1 MAHETTLI
9 GDMMKRIDQIDT
21 ETGEILSQ
29 GCLVYVPRKKHLS
42 YGRWFAMNQDV
53 MAAFKQ
59 FKRVEDYR
67 VLFALL
73 ERLDFENF
81 INASQADIAKDLD
94 IDRSN
99 VNRAIKRLIAA
110 EAILEGPK
118 VGINRTY
125 RLNPNF
131 GWKGSV
137 GNHKK
142 AVSDQMRQRM
152 DKAGIVGVV
161 ENGK

>member
-1 MAHETTLI
+1 
-9 GDMMKRIDQIDT
+9 MKINRDA
-21 ETGEILSQ
+21 L
-29 GCLVYVPRKKHLS
+29 
-42 YGRWFAMNQDV
+42 M
-53 MAAFKQ
+53 Q

-73 ERLDFENF
+73 MRMDFENF
-81 INASQADIAKDLD
+81 INASQADIANELEMH
-94 IDRSN
+94 RSS

-110 EAILEGPK
+110 EAVIEGPK

-125 RLNPNF
+125 RLNPNL

-142 AVSDQMRQRM
+142 AVNDHMRQRM
-152 DKAGIVGVV
+152 EKAGIVGVV
-161 ENGK
+161 GNGR

>member
-1 MAHETTLI
+1 
-9 GDMMKRIDQIDT
+9 
-21 ETGEILSQ
+21 
-29 GCLVYVPRKKHLS
+29 
-42 YGRWFAMNQDV
+42 MNQDV
-53 MAAFKQ
+53 MAALKQ
-59 FKRVEDYR
+59 FKRLEDYR

-81 INASQADIAKDLD
+81 INASQADIANELEMH
-94 IDRSN
+94 RSS
-99 VNRAIKRLIAA
+99 VNQAIKRLIAA

-142 AVSDQMRQRM
+142 TVSDQMRQRM

>member
-1 MAHETTLI
+1 
-9 GDMMKRIDQIDT
+9 MKINLNLD
-21 ETGEILSQ
+21 L
-29 GCLVYVPRKKHLS
+29 L
-42 YGRWFAMNQDV
+42 M
-53 MAAFKQ
+53 Q

-73 ERLDFENF
+73 ERLDVENF
-81 INASQADIAKDLD
+81 INASQADIAKELEM
-94 IDRSN
+94 DRSS
-99 VNRAIKRLIAA
+99 VNRAIKRLIVA
-110 EAILEGPK
+110 EAVIDGPK

-142 AVSDQMRQRM
+142 AVNDQMRRRM
-152 DKAGIVGVV
+152 EKAGIGGVV
-161 ENGK
+161 ENGR

>member
-1 MAHETTLI
+1 
-9 GDMMKRIDQIDT
+9 MKRIDQIDT

-29 GCLVYVPRKKHLS
+29 GCLVYLPKKQHLN
-42 YGRWFAMNQDV
+42 YGRWFAMNQDICDV
-53 MAAFKQ
+53 LMQ

-67 VLFALL
+67 VLFALFK
-73 ERLDFENF
+73 RLDFENF
-81 INASQADIAKDLD
+81 INASQADIAKDLNMD
-94 IDRSN
+94 KSN

-110 EAILEGPK
+110 EAVLEGPK

-152 DKAGIVGVV
+152 EKAGIVGVV

>member
-1 MAHETTLI
+1 MR
-9 GDMMKRIDQIDT
+9 RIDQIDP
-21 ETGEILSQ
+21 ETGEVLSQ

-42 YGRWFAMNQDV
+42 YGRWFAMNQDICDV
-53 MAAFKQ
+53 LMQ
-59 FKRVEDYR
+59 FKRVEDYK

-73 ERLDFENF
+73 KRLDFENF
-81 INASQADIAKDLD
+81 INASQAEIAKELD
-94 IDRSN
+94 MHRPS
-99 VNRAIKRLIAA
+99 VNQAIKRLIAA
-110 EAILEGPK
+110 EAVIEGPK

-161 ENGK
+161 ENGR

>member
-1 MAHETTLI
+1 
-9 GDMMKRIDQIDT
+9 
-21 ETGEILSQ
+21 
-29 GCLVYVPRKKHLS
+29 
-42 YGRWFAMNQDV
+42 MNQDV

-81 INASQADIAKDLD
+81 INVCQADIAKDLD
-94 IDRSN
+94 MDRAG
-99 VNRAIKRLIAA
+99 VNRAIKRLIAV

-125 RLNPNF
+125 RINPNF

-142 AVSDQMRQRM
+142 TVSDQMRQRM

>member
-1 MAHETTLI
+1 
-9 GDMMKRIDQIDT
+9 MKINLDA
-21 ETGEILSQ
+21 L
-29 GCLVYVPRKKHLS
+29 
-42 YGRWFAMNQDV
+42 
-53 MAAFKQ
+53 KQ

-73 ERLDFENF
+73 MRMDVENF
-81 INASQADIAKDLD
+81 INASQAEIANELD
-94 IDRSN
+94 MHRSS

-110 EAILEGPK
+110 ETVIEGPK

-131 GWKGSV
+131 AWKGSV

-152 DKAGIVGVV
+152 DKARIVGVV
-161 ENGK
+161 ENG

>member
-1 MAHETTLI
+1 MR
-9 GDMMKRIDQIDT
+9 RIDQIDPA
-21 ETGEILSQ
+21 TGEVLSQ

-42 YGRWFAMNQDV
+42 YVRWFAMNQDICDV
-53 MAAFKQ
+53 LMQ
-59 FKRVEDYR
+59 FNRVEDYK

-73 ERLDFENF
+73 KRLDFENF
-81 INASQADIAKDLD
+81 INASQAEMAKELDIA
-94 IDRSN
+94 RAS
-99 VNRAIKRLIAA
+99 VNRSIKRLIAA
-110 EAILEGPK
+110 EAVIEGPK

>member
-1 MAHETTLI
+1 
-9 GDMMKRIDQIDT
+9 
-21 ETGEILSQ
+21 
-29 GCLVYVPRKKHLS
+29 VPRKQHLN

-53 MAAFKQ
+53 MAALTQ
-59 FKRVEDYR
+59 FKRLEDYR

-81 INASQADIAKDLD
+81 INASQADIANELEMH
-94 IDRSN
+94 RSS
-99 VNRAIKRLIAA
+99 VNQAIKRLIAS
-110 EAILEGPK
+110 EAVIEGPK

-152 DKAGIVGVV
+152 EKAGIVGVV
-161 ENGK
+161 ENGR